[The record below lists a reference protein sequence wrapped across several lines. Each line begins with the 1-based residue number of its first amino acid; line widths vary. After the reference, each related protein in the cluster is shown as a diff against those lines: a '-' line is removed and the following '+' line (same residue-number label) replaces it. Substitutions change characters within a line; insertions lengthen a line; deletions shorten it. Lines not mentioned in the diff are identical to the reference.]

1 MLPKRSRKP
10 NSQRAYFFL
19 QESELL
25 SANPIQFKSL
35 KLAVKIV
42 LFIFVLLER
51 MILFFFFPS
60 DESNLGSL
68 HIVNDITIH
77 IPCFS
82 LGFPS
87 SNPRQFL
94 SLSLLQC
101 TRLYQDHDKQKSSMR
116 QFEQAVIKQKQSKQ
130 ASVVERRKYK

>member
-25 SANPIQFKSL
+25 SANPIQYKSL
-35 KLAVKIV
+35 KLAVRIV
-42 LFIFVLLER
+42 LFLFVLLER
-51 MILFFFFPS
+51 MILWIFFS
-60 DESNLGSL
+60 LNESNLGSL
-68 HIVNDITIH
+68 HIVNDITIY
-77 IPCFS
+77 ISSFS
-82 LGFPS
+82 IRFPS
-87 SNPRQFL
+87 SNSRETP
-94 SLSLLQC
+94 LSLLPC

-116 QFEQAVIKQKQSKQ
+116 QFEPAVIKQKQSEQ